1 MEMAGTGREA
11 CYFEG
16 GNLPM
21 RLQELQQLGD
31 FESKDNNVL
40 SIYLNTDPAD
50 PEQRN
55 DAWKIHLKNGMKEL
69 EEMIPSS
76 INETELQLFKKI
88 RKKVQKEIDAN
99 QTSLNKGIII
109 FASEDPE
116 LWFVHYV
123 QVRVKTNFY
132 WRKKPELEQLHYINK
147 AYPHSG
153 IILPAFN
160 EVRMIDTAMGVVN
173 DELVYEFDSGSEEW
187 KRKKGVAYGSVRA
200 SSATHVDAFEDRLR
214 ENLFRFYKQ
223 MGTTIG
229 HLAKERE
236 WKEIHISGEPELANA
251 IAKTLQKKPDSILHK
266 NLNNN
271 KSNQVLHEVFEK

>member
-1 MEMAGTGREA
+1 MRFRE
-11 CYFEG
+11 
-16 GNLPM
+16 
-21 RLQELQQLGD
+21 ELQLLNNY
-31 FESKDNNVL
+31 ESNNNDVL

-55 DAWKIHLKNGMKEL
+55 DAWKIHFKNGMKEL

-76 INETELQLFKKI
+76 TDKSELNLFKALK
-88 RKKVQKEIDAN
+88 KKVQKEIDDN
-99 QTSLNKGIII
+99 QTNLNKGVII

-116 LWFVHYV
+116 LWSVHYV

-132 WRKKPELEQLHYINK
+132 WRKRPELEQLYYINK
-147 AYPHSG
+147 AYPNAG
-153 IILPAFN
+153 IILAAFN
-160 EVRMIDTAMGVVN
+160 EVRIIDTSMGVID

-187 KRKKGVAYGSVRA
+187 KQKKGVAYGAVRA
-200 SSATHVDAFEDRLR
+200 SSATHVDAFDDRMR

-223 MGTTIG
+223 MGSTIG
-229 HLAKERE
+229 RLTKERE
-236 WKEIHISGEPELANA
+236 WKEVHVSGEADLANA
-251 IAKTLQKKPDSILHK
+251 IAKVIPKKATSVLHK